1 MAYSEAQNKATQK
14 YIKENLE
21 EIRFRV
27 RKGERD
33 KLHAAAAER
42 GQSTAQFVIHAV
54 NEYAGEQVLTP
65 AKTSEE

>member
-1 MAYSEAQNKATQK
+1 MYTQAQNKATQK

-33 KLHAAAAER
+33 KYKQLAEAAGCSLAELMKR
-42 GQSTAQFVIHAV
+42 AV
-54 NEYAGEQVLTP
+54 KEYAENHDL
-65 AKTSEE
+65 